1 MRGSIDDLAL
11 MVAGAPP
18 AHGSLQSQQPGA
30 CKDDCRFREAVKNR
44 NYSYYY
50 YASIVFNKVETNL
63 ILHISSGSGPFIS
76 RLPPTTLPV
85 PAATTV
91 PPSAAAIPA
100 ATIST
105 AVPAASVS
113 AAAELR

>member
-1 MRGSIDDLAL
+1 MQIWGNSKKIGIIPKKYHFF
-11 MVAGAPP
+11 V
-18 AHGSLQSQQPGA
+18 
-30 CKDDCRFREAVKNR
+30 DCFP
-44 NYSYYY
+44 

-76 RLPPTTLPV
+76 RLPPTTLAV